1 MNYDGAIFEE
11 TKEVGIGVIVCNEN
25 CEVLVAL
32 SKRISLLS
40 LVKVLE
46 ALIARIIIQFIVE
59 LGILQ
64 LDFARDSKVV
74 YKAIIVGDPPLSAIG
89 HIVKDIVSIASFL
102 RTHSFFHTRRQGN
115 SIAHALAKRARFF
128 FLLFVCMKS
137 IPQNILCFVVCDI
150 PIT

>member
-59 LGILQ
+59 LVFLQ
-64 LDFARDSKVV
+64 LDFARLKGGIQS
-74 YKAIIVGDPPLSAIG
+74 
-89 HIVKDIVSIASFL
+89 H
-102 RTHSFFHTRRQGN
+102 HSR
-115 SIAHALAKRARFF
+115 
-128 FLLFVCMKS
+128 
-137 IPQNILCFVVCDI
+137 
-150 PIT
+150 